1 MRILLVEDNADHR
14 ELMCRALTKYDRT
27 WQVVGVTSGEEA
39 LRHLTGGE
47 TYNLVLLDYRLP
59 ERDGLEVL
67 EEIRRSEAPLPVVV
81 VTGRGDEQVAV
92 EVMKSGAYD
101 YVVKSEGYLQ
111 RLPVVAQR
119 AMEAHQLAV
128 DRKRVEE
135 ALRESEEK
143 YRLLF
148 ENAVEGI
155 FQRAPDGRFLAA
167 NPAMASILGYT
178 SPEELITSY
187 MDIRRPSYV
196 LPEKKV
202 EFKRLIE
209 ERDQIRNFENQVYRK
224 DGSKVWLSED
234 VRVLKDR
241 NGKILYY
248 EGIVQDIT
256 DRKRAEE
263 LLRAQRDLALAIGK
277 AGSFEEGM
285 RVCLETAIRISEMDC
300 GGIYFFDE
308 SSGAL
313 DLILHQGLSAEFVA
327 SASHYEKDAPNSQL
341 VMAGRAIYSE
351 HLQLGV
357 PLDKAERR
365 EDLGAIAVIPI
376 LHEDRIISCMNIA
389 SHTRAE
395 VPAFA
400 RGALEAIAAQIGNA
414 IIHLRTEEALR
425 RSEARYK
432 ELWERAPVAYHVLD
446 PDGKI
451 AKVNQTEASLLG
463 YQVHEMVGKSI
474 FDFILPEQRKEA
486 QKRFRQ
492 KIRGLSVPK
501 AEDRIYLRKD
511 GSQIYVVVDD
521 VLERDAHGKVTG
533 IRSTMTD
540 ITERKNA
547 EETLARY
554 ISELR
559 QLSKQLITV
568 QEAERLRISRELHDE
583 MGQALTML
591 RINIASIKESLLPG
605 YAKGVKD
612 RLADADALTEK
623 LLGQIHEL
631 TLELRP
637 HMLDDLGL
645 VPTVRWYT
653 ERLSRRLNIEILFT
667 QKNWK
672 ERPDSEIS
680 TALFRIIQEALTN
693 AAKHARAKKIRI
705 LLAQKQK
712 FIEVLIK
719 DDGRG
724 FDQRKI
730 EKRPPRARGIG
741 LFSMKERA
749 ALLNGECTIESHPGK
764 GTRIYVSIPRRKAVE
779 KN

>member
-101 YVVKSEGYLQ
+101 YVVKSEDYLQ
-111 RLPVVAQR
+111 RLPVAAQR

-128 DRKRVEE
+128 DRKRAEE
-135 ALRESEEK
+135 ALLESEER
-143 YRLLF
+143 YR
-148 ENAVEGI
+148 
-155 FQRAPDGRFLAA
+155 
-167 NPAMASILGYT
+167 
-178 SPEELITSY
+178 
-187 MDIRRPSYV
+187 
-196 LPEKKV
+196 
-202 EFKRLIE
+202 RL
-209 ERDQIRNFENQVYRK
+209 V
-224 DGSKVWLSED
+224 
-234 VRVLKDR
+234 
-241 NGKILYY
+241 
-248 EGIVQDIT
+248 
-256 DRKRAEE
+256 
-263 LLRAQRDLALAIGK
+263 
-277 AGSFEEGM
+277 
-285 RVCLETAIRISEMDC
+285 ETAPEV
-300 GGIYFFDE
+300 IYN
-308 SSGAL
+308 
-313 DLILHQGLSAEFVA
+313 LSAEDGTITLLNPAF
-327 SASHYEKDAPNSQL
+327 EKITGWS
-341 VMAGRAIYSE
+341 
-351 HLQLGV
+351 
-357 PLDKAERR
+357 
-365 EDLGAIAVIPI
+365 
-376 LHEDRIISCMNIA
+376 
-389 SHTRAE
+389 RAE
-395 VPAFA
+395 WLGKPFMSLVHPDDVTLAMETFQHVSRGEATPLYGLRILSKSGEYLIGEFTSYPNIEKGKVTGEFGIA
-400 RGALEAIAAQIGNA
+400 RDITE
-414 IIHLRTEEALR
+414 RKRVEEALR

-451 AKVNQTEASLLG
+451 AKVNQTEASMLG
-463 YQVHEMVGKSI
+463 YQVQEMVGKSI
-474 FDFILPEQRKEA
+474 FDFILPEQREEA

-501 AEDRIYLRKD
+501 AEDRIYLKKD

-645 VPTVRWYT
+645 VPTLRWYT
-653 ERLSRRLNIEILFT
+653 ERLSRRLNIQILFT

-705 LLAQKQK
+705 LLVQKQK

-764 GTRIYVSIPRRKAVE
+764 GTRIHISIPRRKAVE

>member
-47 TYNLVLLDYRLP
+47 TYNLVLLDYSLP
-59 ERDGLEVL
+59 GRDGLEVL
-67 EEIRRSEAPLPVVV
+67 GEIRRSEAPPPVVV

-92 EVMKSGAYD
+92 EAMKGGAYD
-101 YVVKSEGYLQ
+101 YVVKGEDYLQ

-128 DRKRVEE
+128 DRKRAELEYKAIVGTAMDGFWIIDAQGRFLDTNDAYCRLIGYSREELLKMKISDIEAKEKPKETARRIQKIMEVGGDRFETQHRCKDGRVVDLEVSVNYNKESGDKLFVFLRDVTQRKQMEE
-135 ALRESEEK
+135 AL
-143 YRLLF
+143 
-148 ENAVEGI
+148 
-155 FQRAPDGRFLAA
+155 
-167 NPAMASILGYT
+167 
-178 SPEELITSY
+178 
-187 MDIRRPSYV
+187 
-196 LPEKKV
+196 
-202 EFKRLIE
+202 
-209 ERDQIRNFENQVYRK
+209 
-224 DGSKVWLSED
+224 
-234 VRVLKDR
+234 
-241 NGKILYY
+241 
-248 EGIVQDIT
+248 
-256 DRKRAEE
+256 
-263 LLRAQRDLALAIGK
+263 
-277 AGSFEEGM
+277 
-285 RVCLETAIRISEMDC
+285 
-300 GGIYFFDE
+300 
-308 SSGAL
+308 
-313 DLILHQGLSAEFVA
+313 
-327 SASHYEKDAPNSQL
+327 
-341 VMAGRAIYSE
+341 
-351 HLQLGV
+351 
-357 PLDKAERR
+357 
-365 EDLGAIAVIPI
+365 
-376 LHEDRIISCMNIA
+376 
-389 SHTRAE
+389 
-395 VPAFA
+395 
-400 RGALEAIAAQIGNA
+400 
-414 IIHLRTEEALR
+414 
-425 RSEARYK
+425 ARY
-432 ELWERAPVAYHVLD
+432 
-446 PDGKI
+446 
-451 AKVNQTEASLLG
+451 
-463 YQVHEMVGKSI
+463 
-474 FDFILPEQRKEA
+474 
-486 QKRFRQ
+486 
-492 KIRGLSVPK
+492 
-501 AEDRIYLRKD
+501 
-511 GSQIYVVVDD
+511 VD
-521 VLERDAHGKVTG
+521 
-533 IRSTMTD
+533 
-540 ITERKNA
+540 
-547 EETLARY
+547 
-554 ISELR
+554 ELR

-645 VPTVRWYT
+645 APTLRWYT
-653 ERLSRRLNIEILFT
+653 ERLSRRLNIQILFT

-705 LLAQKQK
+705 LLVQKQK

-764 GTRIYVSIPRRKAVE
+764 GTRIHISIPRRKAVE

>member
-92 EVMKSGAYD
+92 AAMRGGAYD
-101 YVVKSEGYLQ
+101 YVVKGEDYLQ

-128 DRKRVEE
+128 DRKRAEE
-135 ALRESEEK
+135 ALLESEER
-143 YRLLF
+143 YR
-148 ENAVEGI
+148 
-155 FQRAPDGRFLAA
+155 
-167 NPAMASILGYT
+167 
-178 SPEELITSY
+178 
-187 MDIRRPSYV
+187 
-196 LPEKKV
+196 
-202 EFKRLIE
+202 RL
-209 ERDQIRNFENQVYRK
+209 V
-224 DGSKVWLSED
+224 
-234 VRVLKDR
+234 
-241 NGKILYY
+241 
-248 EGIVQDIT
+248 
-256 DRKRAEE
+256 
-263 LLRAQRDLALAIGK
+263 
-277 AGSFEEGM
+277 
-285 RVCLETAIRISEMDC
+285 ETAPEV
-300 GGIYFFDE
+300 IYN
-308 SSGAL
+308 
-313 DLILHQGLSAEFVA
+313 LSAEDGTITLLNPAF
-327 SASHYEKDAPNSQL
+327 EKITGWS
-341 VMAGRAIYSE
+341 
-351 HLQLGV
+351 
-357 PLDKAERR
+357 
-365 EDLGAIAVIPI
+365 
-376 LHEDRIISCMNIA
+376 
-389 SHTRAE
+389 RAE
-395 VPAFA
+395 WLGKPFMSLVHPDDVTLAMETFQHVSRGEATPLYGLRILSKSGEYLIGEFTSYPNIEKGKVTGEFGIA
-400 RGALEAIAAQIGNA
+400 RDITE
-414 IIHLRTEEALR
+414 RKRVEEALR

-451 AKVNQTEASLLG
+451 AKVNQTEASMLG
-463 YQVHEMVGKSI
+463 YQVQEMVGKSI
-474 FDFILPEQRKEA
+474 FDFILPEQREEA

-501 AEDRIYLRKD
+501 AEDRIYLKKD

-645 VPTVRWYT
+645 VPTLRWYT
-653 ERLSRRLNIEILFT
+653 ERLSRRLNIQILFT

-705 LLAQKQK
+705 LLVQKQK

-764 GTRIYVSIPRRKAVE
+764 GTRIHISIPRRKAVE

>member
-92 EVMKSGAYD
+92 AAMRGGAYD
-101 YVVKSEGYLQ
+101 YVVKGEDYLQ

-128 DRKRVEE
+128 DRKRAEE
-135 ALRESEEK
+135 ALLESEER
-143 YRLLF
+143 YR
-148 ENAVEGI
+148 
-155 FQRAPDGRFLAA
+155 
-167 NPAMASILGYT
+167 
-178 SPEELITSY
+178 
-187 MDIRRPSYV
+187 
-196 LPEKKV
+196 
-202 EFKRLIE
+202 RL
-209 ERDQIRNFENQVYRK
+209 V
-224 DGSKVWLSED
+224 
-234 VRVLKDR
+234 
-241 NGKILYY
+241 
-248 EGIVQDIT
+248 
-256 DRKRAEE
+256 
-263 LLRAQRDLALAIGK
+263 
-277 AGSFEEGM
+277 
-285 RVCLETAIRISEMDC
+285 ETAPEV
-300 GGIYFFDE
+300 IYN
-308 SSGAL
+308 
-313 DLILHQGLSAEFVA
+313 LSAEDGTITLLNPAF
-327 SASHYEKDAPNSQL
+327 EKITGWS
-341 VMAGRAIYSE
+341 
-351 HLQLGV
+351 
-357 PLDKAERR
+357 
-365 EDLGAIAVIPI
+365 
-376 LHEDRIISCMNIA
+376 
-389 SHTRAE
+389 RAE
-395 VPAFA
+395 WLGKPFMSLVHPDDVTLAMETFQHVSRGEATPLYGLRILSKSGEYLIGEFTSYPNIEKGKVTGEFGIA
-400 RGALEAIAAQIGNA
+400 RDITE
-414 IIHLRTEEALR
+414 RKRVEEALR

-451 AKVNQTEASLLG
+451 AKVNQTEASMLG

-486 QKRFRQ
+486 QKKFRQ

-501 AEDRIYLRKD
+501 AEDRIYLKKD

-645 VPTVRWYT
+645 VPTLRWYT
-653 ERLSRRLNIEILFT
+653 ERLSRRLNIQILFT

-705 LLAQKQK
+705 LLVQKQK

-764 GTRIYVSIPRRKAVE
+764 GTRIHISIPRRKAVE